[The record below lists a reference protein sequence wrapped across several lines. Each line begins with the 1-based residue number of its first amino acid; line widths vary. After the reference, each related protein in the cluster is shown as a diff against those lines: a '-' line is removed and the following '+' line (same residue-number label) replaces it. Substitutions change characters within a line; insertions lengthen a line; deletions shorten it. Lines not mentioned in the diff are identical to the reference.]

1 MTKSRKIRCKME
13 KDKMNLEVLELLNDE
28 KPEEVKKEV
37 TKEKLFKLTIVL
49 YEKNSNE
56 KLSN

>member
-49 YEKNSNE
+49 YEKNSDE